1 MITIY
6 FFGRVAD
13 LVAKRKTEVPAS
25 PSGDTLFAL
34 RDQVFAG
41 VDTSVTTLRMSLNKE
56 VIREDMPVGD
66 GDEIAFFSV
75 FSGG

>member
-6 FFGRVAD
+6 FFGRVSD
-13 LVAKRKTEVPAS
+13 LVGKRKIEIPAS
-25 PSGDTLFAL
+25 ISGDNLFAL
-34 RDQVFAG
+34 RDQLFAG
-41 VDTSVTTLRMSLNKE
+41 IDANVKTLRMSLNKE